1 MYTFGVPCLEDA
13 IDKRPLV
20 VTPNTSLIDVV
31 NLMNQT
37 RGNSCFLPDFDSEMG
52 FSSMQG
58 TRSSCILVIEV
69 AREEARTIC
78 ATKGDSSRECA
89 AAWDIVEELLSVAS
103 DQRLVK
109 ENVV

>member
-1 MYTFGVPCLEDA
+1 M
-13 IDKRPLV
+13 
-20 VTPNTSLIDVV
+20 
-31 NLMNQT
+31 
-37 RGNSCFLPDFDSEMG
+37 
-52 FSSMQG
+52 
-58 TRSSCILVIEV
+58 
-69 AREEARTIC
+69 C